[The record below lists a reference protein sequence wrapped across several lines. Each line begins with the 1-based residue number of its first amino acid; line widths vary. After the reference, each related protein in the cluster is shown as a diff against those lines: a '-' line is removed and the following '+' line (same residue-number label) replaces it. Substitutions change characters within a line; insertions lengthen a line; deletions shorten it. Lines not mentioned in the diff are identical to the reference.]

1 MFPISIFSYPNK
13 SIGIDV
19 WKAGHTST
27 SQAIG
32 PSSSPPISTISIKS
46 NTLSTAPVL
55 FPFRDP
61 VKRFVSAVG
70 MLSKEK
76 GGRGR
81 YAGWGV
87 NDFLDMLEKNTGVN
101 RHFTRSSTALRNAC
115 LMYENIYLYK
125 FPDHFENMLR
135 DGGYEGKIP
144 HENSGKRK
152 PLLTESQRKRVEK
165 IYENDIKIF
174 ESIKIPRQ
182 RFDALFGHLDYSN

>member
-1 MFPISIFSYPNK
+1 MFPIAIFNYPNK
-13 SIGIDV
+13 SVGIDV
-19 WKAGHTST
+19 WKSGHTST
-27 SQAIG
+27 AQAIG
-32 PSSSPPISTISIKS
+32 PSRMPPISIISRKS
-46 NTLSTAPVL
+46 TLSTAPVL

-70 MLSKEK
+70 MLSKTK

-101 RHFTRSSTALRNAC
+101 RHFTKSSTALRSAC
-115 LMYENIYLYK
+115 FMYENIYLYK
-125 FPDHFENMLR
+125 FPDHYENMLR
-135 DGGYEGKIP
+135 DGGYEGEIP

-174 ESIKIPRQ
+174 NSIKKPRQ
-182 RFDALFGHLDYSN
+182 AFDALFGYEDSSN